1 MTTIDPYSDPWP
13 NDNQALIEAFTAS
26 MDKQPNTIEQASEA
40 FEWAMGAVVN
50 QRDSVF
56 LCAVEQCAIDK
67 LKNIFEEA
75 CREKY
80 IFAAL
85 HLVDKLPTDTVTSV
99 ELSAQTGSLELLE
112 KVLEGMDITKEVS
125 DNIIIGAL
133 KGDCLNI
140 VQRYYPNGFGEQYRA
155 FVRFA
160 ARYNAIDCLR
170 HYVTEPVPSQEW
182 DYCIEFAI
190 KDWGAQAIAF
200 FLDNPPTNPKY
211 KLTSEQYAINIAERL
226 IGERLPQRN
235 SRPFECLRVCM
246 RYLTWENLVAD
257 LGHRSDFQKH
267 TAELCDLYQEPYTEQ
282 LKEHME
288 EHVGKENNVQSRKI

>member
-1 MTTIDPYSDPWP
+1 MSTFDPYDDPW
-13 NDNQALIEAFTAS
+13 IEDDQTIIDAFYATLQNLGESERFTAAY
-26 MDKQPNTIEQASEA
+26 Q
-40 FEWAMGAVVN
+40 WAMGAIVN
-50 QRDSVF
+50 QRDQIFV
-56 LCAVEQCAIDK
+56 CAEEHCAREK
-67 LKNIFEEA
+67 LGDLFAEA

-80 IFAAL
+80 LFGAMRLAKTIN
-85 HLVDKLPTDTVTSV
+85 HTSNTIELV
-99 ELSAQTGSLELLE
+99 AQTGSLELIK
-112 KVLEGMDITKEVS
+112 KVLEGMHITKEIS

-140 VQRYYPNGFGEQYRA
+140 VQHYYPNGFNAQNRA

-170 HYVTEPVPSQEW
+170 HYVTEPVSSQDW

-190 KDWGAQAIAF
+190 KDWGVQAMAF

-211 KLTSEQYAINIAERL
+211 KFTSEQYAINIAERL

-257 LGHRSDFQKH
+257 IGHRADFQKH
-267 TAELCDLYQEPYTEQ
+267 TAELFDLHQEPYREQ
-282 LKEHME
+282 QKKRLE
-288 EHVGKENNVQSRKI
+288 EHVGKGNTVQSRKI